1 MSRPLPHAETDT
13 VRIYGQ
19 GHTPV
24 VLIHG
29 IVGLLNSWWYNIP
42 VLAEHYRVYEIC
54 LPDYRDTKSGYSI
67 DEFEQ
72 HVLAVAHEQ
81 GLERFHLIG
90 HSLGGQIAVSLAA
103 HYPELIERLVLVSA
117 SGLFDETEDHS
128 RFIVRKVNE
137 TTLRQVVKSLV
148 YPEHLTDEM
157 VIEALRYYDDS
168 KRLSGMLRTAR
179 KTMASPIDHLA
190 SSVRAPTLLF
200 WGDKDE
206 IIPPAVGEKLA
217 SLIPRAEFISYPESR
232 HAPHMEHA
240 DDFNAKVVEFFGGG
254 SG

>member
-1 MSRPLPHAETDT
+1 MSRPLPQIDAGS
-13 VRIYGQ
+13 VRIYGR
-19 GHTPV
+19 GDTPV

-42 VLAEHYRVYEIC
+42 LLARHYRVYEIC
-54 LPDYRDTKSGYSI
+54 LPDYRETKGGYSI

-72 HVLAVAHEQ
+72 HVLSVAQEHR
-81 GLERFHLIG
+81 LERFHLIG

-137 TTLRQVVKSLV
+137 TTLRHVVQSLV
-148 YPEHLTDEM
+148 YPEHLTNEM
-157 VIEALRYYDDS
+157 VTEALLYYDDS
-168 KRLSGMLRTAR
+168 KRLAGMLRTAR
-179 KTMASPIDHLA
+179 KTMASPIDQLA
-190 SSVRAPTLLF
+190 LLVKAPTLLF
-200 WGDKDE
+200 WGKKDE
-206 IIPPAVGEKLA
+206 IIPPAVGERLA
-217 SLIPRAEFISYPESR
+217 SLIPQAQFISYSESR

-240 DDFNAKVVEFFGGG
+240 DDFNAKVVEFFG
-254 SG
+254 